1 MKTTENKSAVVR
13 AGISAA
19 WPICL
24 GYFPIGMALG
34 VLAQK
39 AGLNPL
45 WIGLMSLMVFAGSA
59 QFIAVAMI
67 AAEASA
73 AAIILTTFVVNFR
86 HFLMSSAL
94 AVPLKGVRRRFL
106 IFFAYGITDESF
118 GVNMT
123 RFRRGGWDRWRAL
136 VVHHTANTT
145 WIIATILGGLVGTL
159 IPQGAFGI
167 DYALP
172 GMFIALL
179 VLQLQGR
186 AYILTGVLAALTATI
201 WKLLI
206 PGDSYIVAAAVI
218 AATGGFILRRYFRH
232 KMEVAG

>member
-1 MKTTENKSAVVR
+1 MRKANILKNGA
-13 AGISAA
+13 SAA

-39 AGLNPL
+39 ADLGPL

-67 AAEASA
+67 DGGASA

-94 AVPLKGVRRRFL
+94 AVPLQGVRRLFL
-106 IFFAYGITDESF
+106 CLFAYGITDESF

-123 RFRRGGWDRWRAL
+123 RFREGGWDQWRAL
-136 VVHHTANTT
+136 VVHQTANTI
-145 WIIATILGGLVGTL
+145 WIISTMLGGLVGTL
-159 IPQGAFGI
+159 IPPGAFGI

-186 AYILTGVLAALTATI
+186 AYIFTGLLGALTAI
-201 WKLLI
+201 CWKLLI
-206 PGDSYIVAAAVI
+206 PGDSYIVAAAMI
-218 AATGGFILRRYFRH
+218 AATGGFLVRRHLRR
-232 KMEVAG
+232 KQGGTA